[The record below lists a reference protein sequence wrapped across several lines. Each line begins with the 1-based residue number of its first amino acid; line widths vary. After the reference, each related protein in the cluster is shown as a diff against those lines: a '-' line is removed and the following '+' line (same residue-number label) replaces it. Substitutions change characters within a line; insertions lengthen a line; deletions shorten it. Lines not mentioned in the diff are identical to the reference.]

1 MACEL
6 NLVPTKLPLTK
17 EGGIFLDTGQFL
29 NRNGLKIALV
39 VLVVVML
46 GMAGA
51 GAGYAYS
58 DSPEFCGS
66 CHSMGQA
73 HSTWQSSN
81 HKQLKC
87 TECHLPQQNLAI
99 KMITK
104 GTTGM
109 NDTYHEVLRDYP
121 VAMKLSTKGKT
132 IVEDNCLRCH
142 KSTVENTGMA
152 AGNAD
157 CTKCHRGLV
166 HGINKSEGGIKVE

>member
-1 MACEL
+1 
-6 NLVPTKLPLTK
+6 LPLTK

>member
-1 MACEL
+1 MRA
-6 NLVPTKLPLTK
+6 
-17 EGGIFLDTGQFL
+17 LDTGQFL
-29 NRNGLKIALV
+29 NRNALKIALV
-39 VLVVVML
+39 VLVVVMI
-46 GMAGA
+46 GMVAV

-66 CHSMGQA
+66 CHSMEQA
-73 HSTWQSSN
+73 HSTWQASN

-87 TECHLPQQNLAI
+87 TDCHLPQQNLAV

-121 VAMKLSTKGKT
+121 ATMKLSPKGKV
-132 IVEDNCLRCH
+132 IVEDNCMRCH
-142 KSTVENTGMA
+142 QSTVQNTGMG
-152 AGNAD
+152 AGGED

-166 HGINKSEGGIKVE
+166 HGMNKSKGGIKVE

>member
-1 MACEL
+1 M
-6 NLVPTKLPLTK
+6 
-17 EGGIFLDTGQFL
+17 DTGQFL

>member
-1 MACEL
+1 MSSRFEE
-6 NLVPTKLPLTK
+6 KR
-17 EGGIFLDTGQFL
+17 EGGIFLDTSQFL
-29 NRNGLKIALV
+29 NHIGLKIALV
-39 VLVVVML
+39 VLVVVVI
-46 GMAGA
+46 GMMAAGA
-51 GAGYAYS
+51 AYAYS

-66 CHSMGQA
+66 CHSMEQA
-73 HSTWQSSN
+73 HSTWQASN

-87 TECHLPQQNLAI
+87 TDCHLPQQNLAI
-99 KMITK
+99 KLITK

-142 KSTVENTGMA
+142 KSTVENTNMA
-152 AGNAD
+152 VGNAD

-166 HGINKSEGGIKVE
+166 HGSNKSEGGIKVE